1 MQAQTCETII
11 YIPRTTGR
19 WFMDY
24 KACMEVYGL
33 WEGNLLGGLIMKK
46 LFISQPMKG
55 KSDEDILAERQKAI
69 KSAEAKIG
77 EAVEVIDSFFQEAPV
92 DAKPLWFLGKSLEL
106 LAGAD
111 VAYFA
116 PGWEEA
122 RGCKIEH
129 DAAVAYGLDIIYE
142 E

>member
-1 MQAQTCETII
+1 
-11 YIPRTTGR
+11 
-19 WFMDY
+19 
-24 KACMEVYGL
+24 
-33 WEGNLLGGLIMKK
+33 MKK

-55 KSDEDILAERQKAI
+55 KSDQDILEERKKAI
-69 KSAEAKIG
+69 REAEKLLG
-77 EAVEVIDSFFQEAPV
+77 EPVEVIDSFFQAAPA

-116 PGWEEA
+116 SGWQDA

-129 DAAVAYGLDIIYE
+129 TCTVEYGIASIE
-142 E
+142 H